1 MPFHWVK
8 IPSSPPIER
17 REEVKKICEEHDA
30 RLAFDQIFYDPE
42 GSAYALVQGP
52 NDSCQAGKLFRELHA
67 IKVLLLVDADEKE
80 DTSPDQG

>member
-17 REEVKKICEEHDA
+17 RDRVREICKEHDA

-42 GSAYALVQGP
+42 GGAYALVQGP
-52 NDSCQAGKLFRELHA
+52 DDPCEAGKLFEELKA
-67 IKVLLLVDADEKE
+67 IKVLLLVDADEKDDAGSE
-80 DTSPDQG
+80 AS